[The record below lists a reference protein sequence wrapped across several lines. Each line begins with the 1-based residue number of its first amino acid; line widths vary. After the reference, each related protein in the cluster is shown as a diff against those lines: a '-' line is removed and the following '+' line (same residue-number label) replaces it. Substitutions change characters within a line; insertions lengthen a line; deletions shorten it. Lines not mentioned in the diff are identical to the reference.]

1 MKGIDEIHAAML
13 AEIPDTY
20 KKAPGY
26 PAWDFTRAFAVAVQS
41 LAADVEAV
49 ASRQDVA
56 NLTGADLD
64 RYIEQHRGLERKY
77 GAFASAV
84 LTVVTGDG
92 NIYAGDLFSTA
103 NGIQF
108 VATDDQAVS
117 VGDTFEVLAVQ
128 AGATGN
134 VPENT
139 IVYMPITLDGVSAV
153 TNEAAAH
160 GGADAETD
168 IEYLDRFLYD
178 LQNPANGANQA
189 SYISWATDIPGV
201 GRAKVFPQAYGQNTL
216 ELCITSSAM
225 GAPAQSVVEL
235 VQDAIDPNEN
245 GDGAGLAPLGARC
258 VVTGCTEKAIN
269 VSMTLTVE
277 GGYQKSAVLAVIEE
291 NLGEYLRSV
300 AFVSSY
306 VSYAQLSN
314 VIHDTPGVYDFETL
328 KINNGTTNVSL
339 GDREVPV
346 LGTVVG

>member
-1 MKGIDEIHAAML
+1 MRGIDEIHAAML

-20 KKAPGY
+20 KKQPGY

-41 LAADVEAV
+41 LGVDVEAV
-49 ASRQDVA
+49 AARQDVA

-64 RYIEQHRGLERKY
+64 RYIEQHRGIERKY
-77 GAFASAV
+77 GDFATAV
-84 LTVVTGDG
+84 LTVVTGNG

-108 VATDDQAVS
+108 VATDDQSVV
-117 VGDTFEVLAVQ
+117 VGDTFEVLAVE

-139 IVYMPITLDGVSAV
+139 IVYMPITLDGVTAV
-153 TNEAAAH
+153 TNAEAAH

-168 IEYLDRFLYD
+168 LEYLDRFLYD

-189 SYISWATDIPGV
+189 SYISWATDLPGV
-201 GRAKVFPQAYGQNTL
+201 GRAKVFPQAQGLNTL

-225 GAPAQSVVEL
+225 GAPAQSVVDA
-235 VQDAIDPNEN
+235 VQEAIDPNEN

-258 VVTGCTEKAIN
+258 TVTGCTEKTIN
-269 VSMTLTVE
+269 ISMTLTVE
-277 GGYQKSAVLAVIEE
+277 GGYTKSAVLDTVRE
-291 NLGEYLRSV
+291 NLTTYLRGV
-300 AFVSSY
+300 AFTSEY

-314 VIHDTPGVYDFETL
+314 VIHDTTGVYDFEGL
-328 KINNGTTNVSL
+328 LINSGTVNVAL
-339 GDREVPV
+339 GDREVPT
-346 LGTVVG
+346 LGTVSG